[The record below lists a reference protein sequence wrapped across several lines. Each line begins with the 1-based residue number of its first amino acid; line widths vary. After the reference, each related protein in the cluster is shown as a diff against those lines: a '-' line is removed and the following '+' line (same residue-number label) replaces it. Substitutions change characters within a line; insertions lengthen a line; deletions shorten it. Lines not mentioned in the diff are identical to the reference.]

1 MGERR
6 TTEAQLSS
14 AAAELQTL
22 IETVGRAKDRV
33 GRLAEPFLG
42 TEWEDVVSAVYES
55 ERLLRAA
62 ERALERAARTAR

>member
-1 MGERR
+1 MGERQ

-42 TEWEDVVSAVYES
+42 TEREDVVSAVYES